1 MLSQYQ
7 KQVFTT
13 KFKES
18 ENFTS
23 SSRFF
28 IGLWRS
34 CPSRPPA
41 VWPLR
46 CRSSSSF
53 DVSSYLSCTVSPI
66 KRDPRTVVRL
76 RSVQSC
82 VHVHSFVIHTVAC
95 LFGCVLEISAE
106 LDGHPQARVVEHVC
120 CAYAASS
127 RVERWKEANGSAF
140 GCG

>member
-41 VWPLR
+41 VWPLM

-66 KRDPRTVVRL
+66 KRDLRTVRL